1 MTTKAV
7 MSDQLIGTA
16 PAALWQREGACA
28 SFTEG
33 APSVRCVSAQSNAS
47 NAWKQ
52 NWNSSNPGNQNNNN
66 KNNTKRVRA
75 VRRPKL
81 EGMDDLPTAE
91 EIFTAYY
98 DCRKSKR
105 NTWNALKFEEH
116 LERNLM
122 NLLHE
127 LRDGTYEIGVS
138 ECFVVTHP
146 KAREVWAADF
156 RDRIVHH
163 LLYNRISPHFHARFI
178 QDSYACIPERGT
190 HRAVERIEKFM
201 RSVTQD
207 RSQPAWYLKCD
218 IANFFVSIQKP
229 ILDKLL
235 AKQIG
240 DDNWTM
246 RLCRKVLHDDPTKR
260 ARIKSPTSLMKKI
273 PAHKTLFLAD
283 GNGLPIGNLS
293 SQFFANVYL
302 NELDQHVKRQPWGKY
317 FVRYVDDM
325 VILSQ
330 DPKALWPAAQEIDNF
345 LREHL
350 MCKLHP
356 QKTQIAPVS
365 NGINVLGFV
374 VRPWA
379 RYIKRET
386 VSNATRKIS
395 GMCRAK
401 TDPKD
406 IQATANSYFGIFRQ
420 ANGWK
425 ARSHLAQLLRE
436 HKHLVSTNLQRMY
449 A

>member
-1 MTTKAV
+1 MTITAV

-16 PAALWQREGACA
+16 PAAAAQRDGACA

-47 NAWKQ
+47 NAWNQ
-52 NWNSSNPGNQNNNN
+52 NWNSSNPGYQNNNN
-66 KNNTKRVRA
+66 KNNTYRVRA

-81 EGMDDLPTAE
+81 EGMDALPTAE

-98 DCRKSKR
+98 ACRKSKR

-122 NLLHE
+122 ALLRE
-127 LRDGTYEIGVS
+127 IRNETYEIGVS

-163 LLYNRISPHFHARFI
+163 LLYNRIAAHFHARFI
-178 QDSYACIPERGT
+178 YDSYACIPMRGT
-190 HRAVERIEKFM
+190 HRAVDRIEKFM

-207 RSQPAWYLKCD
+207 RSRPAWYLKCD
-218 IANFFVSIQKP
+218 VANFFVSINKQ
-229 ILDKLL
+229 ILDGLL
-235 AKQIG
+235 TREIG
-240 DDNWTM
+240 NENWTM
-246 RLCRKVLHDDPTKR
+246 RLCRTVLHDDPVKR
-260 ARIKSPTSLMKKI
+260 VRIKSPASLMRQI
-273 PAHKTLFLAD
+273 PAHKTLFAAN

-302 NELDQHVKRQPWGKY
+302 NELDQYIKRQPWGKY

-325 VILSQ
+325 IIFSQ
-330 DPKALWPAAQEIDNF
+330 DPKVLWPAAQAIDAF

-350 MCKLHP
+350 MCNLHP
-356 QKTQIAPVS
+356 KKTQIAPVA
-365 NGINVLGFV
+365 NGLNVLGFV

-386 VSNATRKIS
+386 VTNAINRVS

-401 TDPKD
+401 AEPKD

-420 ANGWK
+420 ANGWNV
-425 ARSHLAQLLRE
+425 RSNLAQLLRK
-436 HKHLVSTNLQRMY
+436 HKHRVSSNFERMY
-449 A
+449 L